1 MKTLVVIL
9 GLFVMSGVL
18 SGCKSRSGVEASN
31 LKDTSAPRIVGQ
43 APGTH
48 YALKS
53 GIRRLFDSIRLVQSG
68 VEDGAYVYTVTDF
81 SFSQFESNLNGV
93 TGSILM
99 NLSIDASKGQAVTAR
114 VNAGVNLS
122 FQGQARVLVDV
133 IYHGNTIKV
142 SYRGMQWT
150 QPLTHRIN
158 TWTNARLLR
167 GLVHAKARE
176 AALAA
181 VPETKRSIIQKLDHE
196 LRTGIA
202 SQTASFERYFSE
214 ISRSMEDVPGA
225 TPKLTSDSSGA
236 YFQHHI
242 ALRQGGV
249 VKNPPHTPH
258 DVDAGFLFHQDT
270 FSTLMAQSLDGNTF
284 KIEDLGQAICK
295 SFSKSLYKFCVS
307 EKKSSPID
315 LSIKFADKDAAK
327 FVFID
332 NMVSLTLTSQ
342 IKVSTNDQTSSYLK
356 DLVAKSG
363 MSLIEDSKEPG
374 TSVQSDAK
382 TNQITAIDHLTP
394 EIQIKVDYRLGN
406 RRFER
411 DRVVVNVITAN
422 DEGGFLT
429 RQTLYRQ
436 GLVKFLELKIAEV
449 LPLTIDVPAVPSYAS
464 NNSDVKNVGGSLVI
478 MRKEHFGIKDN
489 WLYSYFSYCSA
500 ADTQTS
506 LGINMRSILD
516 SEKNPRLKVTNVSL
530 GTPAA
535 KAAVIGFKSQ
545 GSQSQEQVNVD
556 YQPAPG
562 LRIDDVIYSVDDSDA
577 LVASP
582 EVFSGSLAGK
592 SLTTDSKVNLK
603 VGRFE
608 TLQGL
613 DEPVWMMIDVQVTLR
628 KVCRTAN

>member
-1 MKTLVVIL
+1 MKTLVIIL
-9 GLFVMSGVL
+9 GVFVL
-18 SGCKSRSGVEASN
+18 SEVLAGCKSRSSGEASS
-31 LKDTSAPRIVGQ
+31 LKDTSAPRFVGQ

-81 SFSQFESNLNGV
+81 SFSQFENNLNGV

-122 FQGQARVLVDV
+122 FHGQAKVLVD
-133 IYHGNTIKV
+133 ITYHGNTIKV

-167 GLVHAKARE
+167 GVVHAKARE

-181 VPETKRSIIQKLDHE
+181 VPQTKRSIIEKLDQE

-202 SQTASFERYFSE
+202 SQSANFERYFLE
-214 ISRSMEDVPGA
+214 ISRSMQDVPGA
-225 TPKLTSDSSGA
+225 TPKLTSDQSGA

-242 ALRQGGV
+242 ALRQGSV
-249 VKNPPHTPH
+249 VKNPPHTPA
-258 DVDAGFLFHQDT
+258 DADAGFLFHQDT
-270 FSTLMAQSLDGNTF
+270 FTSLLAQSLDGNTI

-295 SFSKSLYKFCVS
+295 SFSKSLYKFCAS
-307 EKKSSPID
+307 EKKMTPID
-315 LSIKFADKDAAK
+315 LSVKFANKDAAK
-327 FVFID
+327 FLFNDGIL
-332 NMVSLTLTSQ
+332 SLKLTSQ
-342 IKVSTNDQTSSYLK
+342 ARVSTNDQTSSYLQG
-356 DLVAKSG
+356 LVAKAA
-363 MSLIEDSKEPG
+363 MNLTQDSEQPG
-374 TSVQSDAK
+374 TVVQNDEA
-382 TNQITAIDHLTP
+382 TNQISAVSHLTP
-394 EIQIKVDYRLGN
+394 DIEIKVDYRLGN

-411 DRVVVNVITAN
+411 GLISVNIVSAL
-422 DEGGFLT
+422 DEGGYLT

-436 GLVKFLELKIAEV
+436 GLIKFLELKIAEA

-464 NNSDVKNVGGSLVI
+464 SNADVKNVGGSLVV

-489 WLYSYFSYCSA
+489 WLFSYFSYCNA
-500 ADTQTS
+500 GDTQTA
-506 LGINMRSILD
+506 LGINMRSIED
-516 SEKNPRLKVTNVSL
+516 SEKHPRLKVTSVGNS
-530 GTPAA
+530 TPAG
-535 KAAVIGFKSQ
+535 KAAVIGFKSHSAEDQ
-545 GSQSQEQVNVD
+545 NQVSVD

-562 LRIDDVIYSVDDSDA
+562 LRINDVIYSVDGSDA

-592 SLTTDSKVNLK
+592 SLTSDGKVVLK

-613 DEPVWMMIDVQVTLR
+613 DAPVWMMIDLQVTLR
-628 KVCRTAN
+628 KVCLTAI